1 MHKLATT
8 AYWQNLSL
16 NEIKLSATKIL
27 PKFVF
32 IILILMLLQT
42 LTELVWRFVAPAP
55 ESLPDSIK
63 SQVVSVKESKSNSS
77 LKKVATYHLF
87 GDAKK
92 QAVMPPKVINAPE
105 TRLSLKLKGVFAST
119 NTEQALAIISNSKN
133 KDKIYL
139 IGDQVT
145 AGVSLHAVYT
155 DRVILN
161 RNGKLETLRLPKF
174 KVDR

>member
-1 MHKLATT
+1 MNKLVTT

-16 NEIKLSATKIL
+16 NEIKLRATKIL

-32 IILILMLLQT
+32 IILIIMIVQT
-42 LTELVWRFVAPAP
+42 LTELIWRFIAPAP
-55 ESLPDSIK
+55 ESIPNSSK
-63 SQVVSVKESKSNSS
+63 NQVVSVKGSKSDSS

-87 GDAKK
+87 GDAKI
-92 QAVMPPKVINAPE
+92 QAVMPQKVINAPE
-105 TRLSLKLKGVFAST
+105 TRLGLKLKGVFAST
-119 NTEQALAIISNSKN
+119 NTEQALAIISTSKD

-139 IGDQVT
+139 IGEKVT

-155 DRVILN
+155 DRVILK

-174 KVDR
+174 KVGR